1 MVKSRLDG
9 PPELTEIERTIA
21 HGKLLL
27 KALYADHPGQRL
39 AARRPSRCY
48 WHSGWRLRR
57 CLAARG
63 PPSCPKPGPRWVLDA
78 RHVGRI
84 TRRDDGL
91 YQVRIDAALARAAA
105 RAALRACFRPLVG
118 SCCCL
123 PADELIRVLTAT
135 LLSWSVAVSA
145 PASLHRPRSVP

>member
-39 AARRPSRCY
+39 AARRPSRCC

-63 PPSCPKPGPRWVLDA
+63 PPSCPKPGLRWVLDA

-91 YQVRIDAALARAAA
+91 YQVRIDARP
-105 RAALRACFRPLVG
+105 RTEQPPERPLERV
-118 SCCCL
+118 S
-123 PADELIRVLTAT
+123 DFRLIL
-135 LLSWSVAVSA
+135 VAGDGQG
-145 PASLHRPRSVP
+145 HDRRP